1 MTPRLK
7 SIKGRENK
15 NLPPKANNKANNME
29 IIKITKRTV
38 FEIFFAEAL
47 AISLSKI

>member
-7 SIKGRENK
+7 RIKGREN
-15 NLPPKANNKANNME
+15 NTLPPKANNRANNIE
-29 IIKITKRTV
+29 TIKITIRTV

>member
-7 SIKGRENK
+7 RIKGREN
-15 NLPPKANNKANNME
+15 NTLPPKANNKANN
-29 IIKITKRTV
+29 IDTIKITIRRD